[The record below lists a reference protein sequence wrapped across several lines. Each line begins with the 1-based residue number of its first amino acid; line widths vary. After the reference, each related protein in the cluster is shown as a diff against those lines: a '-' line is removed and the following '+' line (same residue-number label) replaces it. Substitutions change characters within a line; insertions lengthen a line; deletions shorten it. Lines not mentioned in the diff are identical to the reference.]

1 MVQNS
6 STPGY
11 SPNTNLHREVAVND
25 SAAVTDKALGVNF
38 KGFEK
43 GIIEVVPSGG
53 ANPVIDLLFWMEG
66 AGSGGE
72 FVEEHTPIQFTAP
85 GADTPYSSTF
95 DAMGRIVFAKVVS
108 GITVGDDLVKIYMGA
123 EKPTSV

>member
-1 MVQNS
+1 MQNWK
-6 STPGY
+6 TPGRA
-11 SPNTNLHREVAVND
+11 PNTNLHREVAVND
-25 SAAVTDKALGVNF
+25 PAPAVTDKDLGVNF

-43 GIIEVVPSGG
+43 GIIEVLPSGG
-53 ANPVIDLLFWMEG
+53 ANPVIDLLFWMEE
-66 AGSGGE
+66 AGGFIG
-72 FVEEHTPIQFTAP
+72 EHTPIQFSAP

-108 GITVGDDLVKIYMGA
+108 GITVGDDLVKIFMGA